1 MTATRTLAICLG
13 LALATTAAA
22 EVYRWTGDNGE
33 VHFGSNPPMDVD
45 AERVEQRMD
54 SRPANDDA
62 DSSDD
67 AAASEED
74 EDAAAADDQAEEDDA
89 EASDDQGDGENNQ
102 ELAEA
107 CDAAEQS
114 RDVYSDESVR
124 RVRTPDGEVE
134 RITPEEREERLE
146 EATSFLDEHC

>member
-1 MTATRTLAICLG
+1 MTALRTLVIGLG
-13 LALATTAAA
+13 LALATTASA
-22 EVYRWTGDNGE
+22 EIYRWTDDSGE
-33 VHFGSNPPMDVD
+33 THFGSNPPMDVD

-54 SRPANDDA
+54 SRPANDDT
-62 DSSDD
+62 DSSDGS
-67 AAASEED
+67 ASGD
-74 EDAAAADDQAEEDDA
+74 EDTAAADEQAEGDDA
-89 EASDDQGDGENNQ
+89 EASDEESDEDNNQ

-146 EATSFLDEHC
+146 EATSFLDENC

>member
-1 MTATRTLAICLG
+1 MTALRTLVIGLG
-13 LALATTAAA
+13 LALATTASA
-22 EVYRWTGDNGE
+22 EIYRWTDDSGE
-33 VHFGSNPPMDVD
+33 THFGSNPPMDVD

-54 SRPANDDA
+54 SRPANDDT
-62 DSSDD
+62 DSSNSS
-67 AAASEED
+67 ASGD
-74 EDAAAADDQAEEDDA
+74 EDTAAADEQAEGDDA
-89 EASDDQGDGENNQ
+89 GASDEESDEDNNQ

-146 EATSFLDEHC
+146 EATSFLDENC

>member
-1 MTATRTLAICLG
+1 MTALRTLVIGLG
-13 LALATTAAA
+13 LALATTASA
-22 EVYRWTGDNGE
+22 EIYRWTDDSGE
-33 VHFGSNPPMDVD
+33 THFGSNPPMDVD

-54 SRPANDDA
+54 SRPANDDT
-62 DSSDD
+62 DSSDGS
-67 AAASEED
+67 ASGD
-74 EDAAAADDQAEEDDA
+74 EDTAAADEQAEGDDA
-89 EASDDQGDGENNQ
+89 GASDEESDEDNNQ

-146 EATSFLDEHC
+146 EATSFLDENC